1 MLVSDPNRILWD
13 VLLREVRIAHEDHP
27 ELNAFCPF
35 ADDLGAQ
42 NVLPFRGPPADLFAA
57 EQGLFS
63 DIYPKVRDAFFVAG
77 TVAQWRETYKDTD
90 IGADFMDRFGCYCLI
105 GEGGAFTSAKMAAW
119 IVYMP
124 AGLYYTWHQHP
135 AEEMYLTLAGEAT
148 FMRDGCENN
157 VLRAGGT
164 SFHASNQPHAM
175 QTHDHPV
182 MAYVVWRNGF
192 DSPPILTGGEVI

>member
-1 MLVSDPNRILWD
+1 MLDFGNDRGLWD
-13 VLLREVRIAHEDHP
+13 ALLSEVRTVHENHA
-27 ELNAFCPF
+27 ELSAFCPF
-35 ADDLGAQ
+35 PDDLAAQ
-42 NVLPFRGPPADLFAA
+42 AVLPFRVPPADLMAK

-63 DIYPKVRDAFFVAG
+63 DLYPQARDAFVAAAA
-77 TVAQWRETYKDTD
+77 VAQWRETYKDTD

-105 GEGGAFTSAKMAAW
+105 GEGGAFASTAMAAW
-119 IVYMP
+119 VVYMP

-148 FMRDGCENN
+148 FMRKGCDDT

-164 SFHASNQPHAM
+164 SLHASNQPHAM

-192 DSPPILTGGEVI
+192 NSPPVLTRGEGL